1 MGTVV
6 IGHIGISLFTPKPCS
21 SLFQM
26 CSELDNNTA
35 PSTRPPVSEDRHI
48 SFEQGTND
56 TMGESEDDD
65 IGSEELMCNE
75 NIDVNDKESD
85 DSDDEELSNRV
96 FPQQRFSPVPFTTR
110 RSQTPDIGKI
120 RYSPI
125 EFPPKR
131 AVTPNIYEH
140 MISKSRS
147 RELSDIDSSSK
158 PPSKMVDFGFR
169 APKSLPHSSKSM
181 DKTESTRP
189 FSGQFVRPKQPLAKS
204 HSPGL
209 TVSGHFQPTGSVF
222 RPSQPSSNSIGN
234 SKLTPTGCE
243 SSKAAMSSSDVLH
256 SSFSQPAQFP
266 SHFTKFSP
274 SVSASSTSN
283 TTSNAAIGLQSK
295 SPVAA
300 YKGSGH
306 GGLALSASQNLK
318 VMDTTTIPRV
328 PSLGQKEPN
337 HTNSGSLTSRPLA
350 VVEVPST
357 AGSITSQMTRSGA
370 SVSSSL
376 APLTVSVATHSAA
389 PFHQAI
395 KSTPTLSPGA
405 KGLHLKP
412 IAPLLSP
419 PLMATSPSGEKTS
432 ARVLLVKKPA
442 PLPGPVHGQ
451 TTGKRNM
458 VVDVAQAFPSHGGA
472 GYYNVS
478 PTALN
483 TNHTVVSQ
491 LLQSPTKPRQG
502 SPRPTH
508 GLNTGVS
515 TRPSPL
521 SPRLTTANIS
531 QLSPKGGIFFSY
543 PQTDK
548 AAAPSTSCNS
558 PRGVS
563 NTVTPSS
570 HRQPQPTRPQ
580 QEQVAPHPIDAQAT
594 QCLPCSGEGGDT
606 GGLMTQ
612 TNPKPILKRYIADGM
627 EE

>member
-1 MGTVV
+1 
-6 IGHIGISLFTPKPCS
+6 
-21 SLFQM
+21 M

-35 PSTRPPVSEDRHI
+35 PSARPPVSEDRHI

-56 TMGESEDDD
+56 AMSESEDDD

-85 DSDDEELSNRV
+85 DSDDEELTNRV
-96 FPQQRFSPVPFTTR
+96 FPQQRFSPVPFTAR

-125 EFPPKR
+125 EFPAKR

-140 MISKSRS
+140 MVSKSHS
-147 RELSDIDSSSK
+147 RESSDIDSSSK
-158 PPSKMVDFGFR
+158 PPSKMVDLGFR
-169 APKSLPHSSKSM
+169 APKGLPHSSKSM
-181 DKTESTRP
+181 DKTESTTP

-209 TVSGHFQPTGSVF
+209 IVSGHFQPTGSVF
-222 RPSQPSSNSIGN
+222 RPSQPSSSSGGN

-274 SVSASSTSN
+274 SANASSTN
-283 TTSNAAIGLQSK
+283 NATGNAAFGLQLK
-295 SPVAA
+295 SSGAT
-300 YKGSGH
+300 YKGSSH
-306 GGLALSASQNLK
+306 SGLALSASQNLK
-318 VMDTTTIPRV
+318 HMDTTTIPRV
-328 PSLGQKEPN
+328 PSLGQKEPSHSN
-337 HTNSGSLTSRPLA
+337 TISLASRPLTA
-350 VVEVPST
+350 VQVPST
-357 AGSITSQMTRSGA
+357 AGSITSQVTWSGA
-370 SVSSSL
+370 SASSSL

-395 KSTPTLSPGA
+395 KSTPALSPGA

-432 ARVLLVKKPA
+432 ARVLLMKKPA

-458 VVDVAQAFPSHGGA
+458 VVDVTQAFPSHGGA

-502 SPRPTH
+502 SSPRLAH
-508 GLNTGVS
+508 GLNAGVS
-515 TRPSPL
+515 TRPSPM
-521 SPRLTTANIS
+521 SPRLTTSNIS
-531 QLSPKGGIFFSY
+531 QLSPKGGIFFSGPY

-558 PRGVS
+558 PREASHVATS
-563 NTVTPSS
+563 SS
-570 HRQPQPTRPQ
+570 HRQPQPTRSQ
-580 QEQVAPHPIDAQAT
+580 QEQVVPHPVDAQDT
-594 QCLPCSGEGGDT
+594 QCLPCTGEGGDSQ
-606 GGLMTQ
+606 GLSGAQ